1 MNRIPKTEISVS
13 PVTLGTM
20 TFGSPVAFDDAVKLT
35 NYALSHGINHIDT
48 ANMYEGYNRVAGSAG
63 GVAEEIV
70 GAAIHGMP
78 RGSVIVSTKV
88 GMKVGSEP
96 EDEGTSA
103 KAIEKQLN
111 ASLKRLRTDY
121 IDLYYLHRFDG
132 NVPAEEILRA
142 LQKAVYAG
150 KIRYY
155 GVSNYSAEQLRA
167 LLTAAD
173 ELNLPR
179 PVVCQPPLSMLKQ
192 DALTE
197 LIPLCA
203 AEDIA
208 VIPYQ
213 IYQGGL
219 LTGKYQRGME
229 PPKGSRAEEKPA
241 WLASPDDALYD
252 KLEAIEAGAKSRGIS
267 MSAYALR
274 WTLEQPAVVSAIVGV
289 KSEKQLD
296 DAVAAVG

>member
-1 MNRIPKTEISVS
+1 MMMGAVSNSNQRQPLGISLAATVNLIEIQRLQA
-13 PVTLGTM
+13 LGDRAAPTS
-20 TFGSPVAFDDAVKLT
+20 TD
-35 NYALSHGINHIDT
+35 
-48 ANMYEGYNRVAGSAG
+48 
-63 GVAEEIV
+63 
-70 GAAIHGMP
+70 GAAVYLAD
-78 RGSVIVSTKV
+78 RGHFGGGAGKERFV
-88 GMKVGSEP
+88 GNVHLIAGDTLFFQWNPQVGGEP

-111 ASLKRLRTDY
+111 ASLKRLKTDY

-132 NVPAEEILRA
+132 SVSQEEILRA

-192 DALTE
+192 DALSE

-203 AEDIA
+203 SEDIA

-219 LTGKYQRGME
+219 LTGKYKRGME

-252 KLEAIEAGAKSRGIS
+252 KLEAIEAGAKARGIS

-289 KSEKQLD
+289 KSEKQVD
-296 DAVAAVG
+296 DAIAAIG

>member
-20 TFGSPVAFDDAVKLT
+20 TFGSPVGFNEAVALT
-35 NYALSHGINHIDT
+35 RYALKQGVNHIDT
-48 ANMYEGYNRVAGSAG
+48 ANMYEGYNRYAGSAG

-70 GAAIHGMP
+70 GAAIKDMP
-78 RGSVIVSTKV
+78 RGNVIVSTKV
-88 GMKVGSEP
+88 GMKVGDEP
-96 EDEGTSA
+96 GDEGTSA
-103 KAIEKQLN
+103 QAIAKQLD
-111 ASLKRLRTDY
+111 ASLKRLKTDY

-132 NVPAEEILRA
+132 SIGAVEILSA
-142 LQKAVYAG
+142 LQRAVFAG
-150 KIRYY
+150 KIRYF
-155 GVSNYSAEQLRA
+155 GVSNYSADQLRA
-167 LLTAAD
+167 LLAAAD
-173 ELNLPR
+173 EHNLPR

-192 DALTE
+192 DAVGE

-219 LTGKYQRGME
+219 LTGKYKRGME

-241 WLASPDDALYD
+241 WLATPDDTLYD
-252 KLEAIEAGAKSRGIS
+252 KLETIEANAKSLGLS

-289 KSEKQLD
+289 KSEQQLN
-296 DAVAAVG
+296 DALAAIG

>member
-35 NYALSHGINHIDT
+35 QYALLHGVNHIDT

-70 GAAIHGMP
+70 GAAMCGMS
-78 RGSVIVSTKV
+78 RGKVIVSTKV
-88 GMKVGSEP
+88 GMKVGTEP

-103 KAIEKQLN
+103 KAIAKQLD
-111 ASLKRLRTDY
+111 ASLKRLNTDY

-132 NVPAEEILRA
+132 NVAAEEILRA
-142 LQKAVYAG
+142 MQSAVFAG

-167 LLTAAD
+167 LLAAAD
-173 ELNLPR
+173 ALHLPR

-192 DALTE
+192 DTLGE

-203 AEDIA
+203 AQDIA

-219 LTGKYQRGME
+219 LTGKYKRGME

-241 WLASPDDALYD
+241 WLASPDDTLYD
-252 KLEAIEAGAKSRGIS
+252 KLEAIESAAKAHGIS

>member
-20 TFGSPVAFDDAVKLT
+20 TYGSPVAFDDAVKLT
-35 NYALSHGINHIDT
+35 RYALSQGVNHIDT
-48 ANMYEGYNRVAGSAG
+48 ANMYEGYNRYAGSAG

-70 GAAIHGMP
+70 GSAIKGMP

-88 GMKVGSEP
+88 GMKVGDAP

-103 KAIEKQLN
+103 AAIEKQLD
-111 ASLKRLRTDY
+111 ASLRRMKTDY
-121 IDLYYLHRFDG
+121 IDLYYLHRYDA
-132 NVPAEEILRA
+132 NAPLPEILAA
-142 LQKAVYAG
+142 LQKAVFAG

-155 GVSNYSAEQLRA
+155 GVSNYSAEQLSA
-167 LLTAAD
+167 LLKAAD
-173 ELNLPR
+173 ELGLPR
-179 PVVCQPPLSMLKQ
+179 PVVCQPPLSLLKQ
-192 DALTE
+192 DALSA

-203 AEDIA
+203 AEDLA

-219 LTGKYQRGME
+219 LTGKYKRGVE

-241 WLASPDDALYD
+241 WLAAPDDTIYD
-252 KLEAIEAGAKSRGIS
+252 KLEAIEQSAKARGIS

-289 KSEKQLD
+289 KSERQVD
-296 DAVAAVG
+296 DALAALR

>member
-1 MNRIPKTEISVS
+1 
-13 PVTLGTM
+13 M
-20 TFGSPVAFDDAVKLT
+20 TYGSPVAYDDAVKLT
-35 NYALSHGINHIDT
+35 RYALRRGINHIDT
-48 ANMYEGYNRVAGSAG
+48 ANMYEGYNRYAGSAG

-70 GAAIHGMP
+70 GSAIHGLE

-88 GMKVGSEP
+88 GMKVGDAP

-103 KAIEKQLN
+103 AAIAKQLD

-121 IDLYYLHRFDG
+121 IDLYYLHRYDANADLPELLG
-132 NVPAEEILRA
+132 A
-142 LQKAVYAG
+142 LQKAVLAG

-155 GVSNYSAEQLRA
+155 GVSNYSAEQLA
-167 LLTAAD
+167 VLLAAAD
-173 ELNLPR
+173 ANHLPR

-192 DALTE
+192 DALAS

-203 AEDIA
+203 AEDLA

-219 LTGKYQRGME
+219 LTGKYKRGMV

-241 WLASPDDALYD
+241 WLAVPDDTVYD
-252 KLEAIEAGAKSRGIS
+252 KLEAIENSAQAAGIP

-289 KSEKQLD
+289 KNERQVD
-296 DAVAAVG
+296 DALVAIG

>member
-35 NYALSHGINHIDT
+35 QYALSHGINHTDT

-132 NVPAEEILRA
+132 NVSQEEILRA

-167 LLTAAD
+167 LLIAAD

-179 PVVCQPPLSMLKQ
+179 SVVC
-192 DALTE
+192 
-197 LIPLCA
+197 
-203 AEDIA
+203 
-208 VIPYQ
+208 
-213 IYQGGL
+213 
-219 LTGKYQRGME
+219 
-229 PPKGSRAEEKPA
+229 
-241 WLASPDDALYD
+241 
-252 KLEAIEAGAKSRGIS
+252 
-267 MSAYALR
+267 
-274 WTLEQPAVVSAIVGV
+274 
-289 KSEKQLD
+289 
-296 DAVAAVG
+296 

>member
-35 NYALSHGINHIDT
+35 QYALSRGINHIDT
-48 ANMYEGYNRVAGSAG
+48 ANMYEGYNRYAGSAG

-70 GAAIHGMP
+70 GAAIGGMA
-78 RGSVIVSTKV
+78 RGQVIVSTKV
-88 GMKVGSEP
+88 GMKVGDAP

-103 KAIEKQLN
+103 KAIEKQLD
-111 ASLKRLRTDY
+111 ASLKRLKTDY
-121 IDLYYLHRFDG
+121 IDLYYLHRYDA
-132 NVPAEEILRA
+132 NAPVAEILNA
-142 LQKAVYAG
+142 LQRAVFAG

-155 GVSNYSAEQLRA
+155 GVSNYTAEQLKA
-167 LLTAAD
+167 LLAAAD
-173 ELNLPR
+173 ELHLPR

-192 DALTE
+192 DALSE

-241 WLASPDDALYD
+241 WLAAPDGALYD
-252 KLEAIEAGAKSRGIS
+252 KLEAIEASAKERGLS

-289 KSEKQLD
+289 KSERQVN
-296 DAVAAVG
+296 DAIQAVG

>member
-35 NYALSHGINHIDT
+35 QYALSRGVNHIDT

-70 GAAIHGMP
+70 GVAIRGMS

-88 GMKVGSEP
+88 GMKVGQEP

-111 ASLKRLRTDY
+111 ASLKRLKTDY

-132 NVPAEEILRA
+132 SVSQEEILRA

-192 DALTE
+192 DALSE

-203 AEDIA
+203 SEDIA

-219 LTGKYQRGME
+219 LTGKYKRGME

-252 KLEAIEAGAKSRGIS
+252 KLEAIEAGAKARGIS

-289 KSEKQLD
+289 KSEKQVD
-296 DAVAAVG
+296 DAIAAIG

>member
-1 MNRIPKTEISVS
+1 MPPEALFQPGGVGGEVFALARGRDVILATKFPPGPFSRTSAMPKALEDSLARLDRSCVDLYQHHFPSSRVSIPQ
-13 PVTLGTM
+13 LM
-20 TFGSPVAFDDAVKLT
+20 DLMADAV
-35 NYALSHGINHIDT
+35 A
-48 ANMYEGYNRVAGSAG
+48 
-63 GVAEEIV
+63 
-70 GAAIHGMP
+70 
-78 RGSVIVSTKV
+78 
-88 GMKVGSEP
+88 
-96 EDEGTSA
+96 
-103 KAIEKQLN
+103 
-111 ASLKRLRTDY
+111 
-121 IDLYYLHRFDG
+121 
-132 NVPAEEILRA
+132 
-142 LQKAVYAG
+142 AG
-150 KIRYY
+150 KIRAV

-192 DALTE
+192 DALSE

-252 KLEAIEAGAKSRGIS
+252 KLEAIEAGAKARGIS

>member
-35 NYALSHGINHIDT
+35 RYAIGRGINHIDT
-48 ANMYEGYNRVAGSAG
+48 ANMYEGYNRYAGSAG

-70 GAAIHGMP
+70 GNAIKGMS

-88 GMKVGSEP
+88 GMKVGDAP

-103 KAIEKQLN
+103 AAISKQLD
-111 ASLKRLRTDY
+111 ASLKRMKTDY
-121 IDLYYLHRFDG
+121 IDLYYLHRFDA
-132 NVPAEEILRA
+132 NAPTLEILTA
-142 LQKAVYAG
+142 MQKAVHAG

-155 GVSNYSAEQLRA
+155 GVSNYSAEQLKA
-167 LLTAAD
+167 LLRAAD
-173 ELNLPR
+173 EQHLPR

-192 DALTE
+192 DALGE

-219 LTGKYQRGME
+219 LTGKYKRGME

-241 WLASPDDALYD
+241 WLAAPDDGLYD
-252 KLEAIEAGAKSRGIS
+252 KLEAIEASAQALGIS

-289 KSEKQLD
+289 KSERQVD
-296 DAVAAVG
+296 DAIGAIG

>member
-35 NYALSHGINHIDT
+35 QYALSRGVNHIDT

-70 GAAIHGMP
+70 GKAIQGMA
-78 RGSVIVSTKV
+78 RGDVIVSTKV
-88 GMKVGSEP
+88 GMKVGDAP

-103 KAIEKQLN
+103 AAIQKQLD
-111 ASLKRLRTDY
+111 ASLKRLKTDY
-121 IDLYYLHRFDG
+121 IDLYYLHRFDAA
-132 NVPAEEILRA
+132 VEPVVILKA
-142 LQKAVYAG
+142 MQKAIFAG

-155 GVSNYSAEQLRA
+155 GVSNYSTEQLKA
-167 LLTAAD
+167 LLAAAD
-173 ELNLPR
+173 ANRLPR
-179 PVVCQPPLSMLKQ
+179 PVVCQPPLSMLKP
-192 DALTE
+192 DALST

-203 AEDIA
+203 AEDLA

-219 LTGKYQRGME
+219 LTGKYKRGMQ
-229 PPKGSRAEEKPA
+229 PPQGSRAAEKPA
-241 WLASPDDALYD
+241 WLAVPDDALFD
-252 KLEAIEAGAKSRGIS
+252 RLEAIEASAAKLGLS
-267 MSAYALR
+267 MPAYALR

-289 KSEKQLD
+289 KSERQVD
-296 DAVAAVG
+296 DAVAAIG

>member
-20 TFGSPVAFDDAVKLT
+20 TYGSPVAFDDAVKLT
-35 NYALSHGINHIDT
+35 HYALSRGINHIDT
-48 ANMYEGYNRVAGSAG
+48 ANMYEGYNRFAGSAG

-70 GAAIHGMP
+70 GSAVKGLS
-78 RGSVIVSTKV
+78 RGSVIISTKV
-88 GMKVGSEP
+88 GMKVGDTP

-103 KAIEKQLN
+103 AAIEKQLN
-111 ASLKRLRTDY
+111 ASLKRMKTDY
-121 IDLYYLHRFDG
+121 IDLYYLHRFDA
-132 NVPAEEILRA
+132 NTDVIEILTA
-142 LQKAVYAG
+142 MQKAVFAG

-155 GVSNYSAEQLRA
+155 GVSNYSAEQLKA
-167 LLTAAD
+167 LLAAAD
-173 ELNLPR
+173 ANHLPR
-179 PVVCQPPLSMLKQ
+179 PVVCQPPLSLLKQ
-192 DALTE
+192 DALSE

-203 AEDIA
+203 AEDLA

-219 LTGKYQRGME
+219 LTGKYKRGME

-241 WLASPDDALYD
+241 WLAAPDDSLYD
-252 KLEAIEAGAKSRGIS
+252 KLEAIEASAAARGIS

-289 KSEKQLD
+289 KSERQVD
-296 DAVAAVG
+296 DAVSAVG